1 MQTVVGL
8 YRTVDEA
15 NKVKQALLNEG
26 YSGGDVTVID
36 QSESG
41 SYGAGSES
49 YAGTAAGG
57 AYGSATDR
65 EAGSYGTGLTGTG
78 SGIGSG
84 VTGLSGSGTS
94 VTDATFNRDRVE
106 GTTGSNEG
114 VGAKIKH
121 FFQDL
126 TGHDEHTHTAYAEGV
141 SRGGALVAISVNDD
155 EADRAAALLQSYG
168 ASDIE
173 GGSDAG
179 YGTSTT
185 AGYTGTERGTVTGEQ
200 VIPVV
205 EEELVVGKRQV
216 ERGGVRVF
224 SRVVS
229 QPVSESVSLH
239 DERVLV
245 DRRIVDRPATEAD
258 FTDAGPIEVRAMGE
272 EAVVGKAGRVVEE
285 VVVGK
290 TANDR
295 TETIQDS
302 VRRTEVDVEP
312 VTTNAS
318 TTSTNSS
325 KF

>member
-41 SYGAGSES
+41 YGT
-49 YAGTAAGG
+49 GTG
-57 AYGSATDR
+57 AYATSGAYATGTDS

-94 VTDATFNRDRVE
+94 VTGTSYDR
-106 GTTGSNEG
+106 GSSSVDSGSGEG
-114 VGAKIKH
+114 VGAKIKQ
-121 FFQDL
+121 FFQGL
-126 TGHDEHTHTAYAEGV
+126 TGHDEQTHSAYTEGI
-141 SRGGALVAISVNDD
+141 SRGGALVAVNVNDN

-168 ASDIE
+168 ASNIE
-173 GGSDAG
+173 GTG
-179 YGTSTT
+179 YGSSTT
-185 AGYTGTERGTVTGEQ
+185 GNYTGTDRGSVAGEQ

-205 EEELVVGKRQV
+205 QEELVVGKRQV

-224 SRVVS
+224 ARVVS
-229 QPVSESVSLH
+229 EPVSESVSLH

-245 DRRIVDRPATEAD
+245 DRRVVDRPATEGD
-258 FTDAGPIEVRAMGE
+258 FTSAGPIEVRAMGE
-272 EAVVGKAGRVVEE
+272 EAVVGKTGRVVEE

-290 TANDR
+290 TATDR
-295 TETIQDS
+295 TQTVEDS
-302 VRRTEVDVEP
+302 VRHTEVDVEP
-312 VTTNAS
+312 VTTS
-318 TTSTNSS
+318 TGTTTNTTTGT
-325 KF
+325 KY